1 MRRAS
6 PLVAVTAALLL
17 ALLPGWAGAQVASE
31 ATPPAPTEPL
41 RVAVRVAPPFVVA
54 GPDGALSGI
63 AMELWQDVAGRLALP
78 YRVETVGLDSLLAGT
93 AAGRFDL
100 GVGATTVTARREAL
114 LDFSHPFH
122 SSGLGIATRRGG
134 NRWLA
139 VLSQIVSP
147 GFLGVVVGLSLLL
160 LLVGALVWWFERRAN
175 PEQFDARAGHG
186 LAAGF
191 WFAAVTMTTV
201 GYGDKAPRSAGGR
214 VVTLIWMFAAIVVI
228 SFFTAG
234 LASSLTVNSLQA
246 AVEGPEQLPRVRV
259 ATLPGSTSARWLDAR
274 GIAYTAADS
283 LPQLVELLAA
293 GRVDAAVYDAPILRW
308 LVRQHGG
315 EDLLVL
321 PEPLERQDY
330 AFALLPGSPW
340 REPLN
345 RALLEIMEQPAY
357 AELLERYLG
366 R

>member
-1 MRRAS
+1 M
-6 PLVAVTAALLL
+6 
-17 ALLPGWAGAQVASE
+17 
-31 ATPPAPTEPL
+31 
-41 RVAVRVAPPFVVA
+41 
-54 GPDGALSGI
+54 
-63 AMELWQDVAGRLALP
+63 
-78 YRVETVGLDSLLAGT
+78 
-93 AAGRFDL
+93 
-100 GVGATTVTARREAL
+100 
-114 LDFSHPFH
+114 
-122 SSGLGIATRRGG
+122 
-134 NRWLA
+134 
-139 VLSQIVSP
+139 
-147 GFLGVVVGLSLLL
+147 VVV
-160 LLVGALVWWFERRAN
+160 
-175 PEQFDARAGHG
+175 
-186 LAAGF
+186 
-191 WFAAVTMTTV
+191 
-201 GYGDKAPRSAGGR
+201 
-214 VVTLIWMFAAIVVI
+214 
-228 SFFTAG
+228 
-234 LASSLTVNSLQA
+234 
-246 AVEGPEQLPRVRV
+246 
-259 ATLPGSTSARWLDAR
+259 LDAR